1 MKTVTGNGNEWIREE
16 FHQIDFGD
24 KRLKERFFETAGLLS
39 SKASGSIY
47 PSCHGSWSQAKG
59 AYRFFSNERVSESA
73 LFRTHCVQT
82 QKRLEGHSLV
92 FSLQD
97 TSELN
102 VDSHKKTEG
111 LGSISKAYHK
121 HKMGLMLHAS
131 LMVTQEGLPLGL
143 SSLKCGSRVSREET
157 PQEKQRRLYQST
169 MKEKESIKWIE
180 TLYETA
186 ARIPKDTCL
195 ITLGDRE
202 ADIFELFRVASSL
215 KPFFII
221 RNRKDRKFIDEKGK
235 KTTVQT
241 ALSKTPILKTIALTL
256 PKNQQRVART
266 AYVDIRSIS
275 GWLPI
280 RNSLVYGPTNKDA
293 SRHIHEKVH
302 VSAISVKEQPPPEG
316 VAPVEW
322 VLLTNLTATDA
333 FEAEE
338 KVNGYRLR
346 WKREEF
352 FNTLKS
358 GCCVEQCR
366 LNTATKLTKMI
377 TLKSIIAFKLM
388 YMTKMAALCPEA
400 TCTDVLSKVEW
411 QTLYCR
417 IQTTSRLPEHP
428 PTVLQAITWLGQL
441 GGFLNRRAEG
451 LPGIMSLWRGY
462 EILQETVRLFI
473 ILNNKNCG

>member
-1 MKTVTGNGNEWIREE
+1 M
-16 FHQIDFGD
+16 DF
-24 KRLKERFFETAGLLS
+24 
-39 SKASGSIY
+39 
-47 PSCHGSWSQAKG
+47 
-59 AYRFFSNERVSESA
+59 
-73 LFRTHCVQT
+73 
-82 QKRLEGHSLV
+82 
-92 FSLQD
+92 D
-97 TSELN
+97 T
-102 VDSHKKTEG
+102 HKKTEG

-121 HKMGLMLHAS
+121 HKMGLMLHAI

-143 SSLKCGSRVSREET
+143 SSLKCWSRVSREEP

-186 ARIPKDTCL
+186 ALIPKDTCL

-215 KPFFII
+215 KTFFII

-280 RNSLVYGPTNKDA
+280 RNNLVYGPTNKDA

-346 WKREEF
+346 WKIEEF
-352 FNTLKS
+352 FKTLKS

-388 YMTKMAALCPEA
+388 HMTKMAALCPEA
-400 TCTDVLSKVEW
+400 TCTDVLSKIEW

-441 GGFLNRRAEG
+441 GGFLNRRAED

-462 EILQETVRLFI
+462 EILQENVRLFI

>member
-59 AYRFFSNERVSESA
+59 AYRFFSNERVSKSA

-102 VDSHKKTEG
+102 FDSHKKTEG

-143 SSLKCGSRVSREET
+143 SSLKCWSRVSREET

-186 ARIPKDTCL
+186 ALIPKDTCL

-215 KPFFII
+215 KTFFII

-241 ALSKTPILKTIALTL
+241 ALS
-256 PKNQQRVART
+256 
-266 AYVDIRSIS
+266 S

-280 RNSLVYGPTNKDA
+280 RNNLVYGPTNKDA

-333 FEAEE
+333 LEAEE
-338 KVNGYRLR
+338 KVNWYRLR
-346 WKREEF
+346 
-352 FNTLKS
+352 
-358 GCCVEQCR
+358 
-366 LNTATKLTKMI
+366 
-377 TLKSIIAFKLM
+377 
-388 YMTKMAALCPEA
+388 
-400 TCTDVLSKVEW
+400 
-411 QTLYCR
+411 
-417 IQTTSRLPEHP
+417 
-428 PTVLQAITWLGQL
+428 
-441 GGFLNRRAEG
+441 
-451 LPGIMSLWRGY
+451 
-462 EILQETVRLFI
+462 
-473 ILNNKNCG
+473 